1 MSDIDLSFRPD
12 TYWPESL
19 TPEQLLTR
27 IRGKRR
33 QDIARELYKEFGFS
47 ALDEFLV
54 REGLSTEARS
64 AWGAAGPWC
73 CIQCLG
79 LGIY

>member
-27 IRGKRR
+27 LRNTTAPVATSNR
-33 QDIARELYKEFGFS
+33 
-47 ALDEFLV
+47 
-54 REGLSTEARS
+54 
-64 AWGAAGPWC
+64 
-73 CIQCLG
+73 
-79 LGIY
+79 